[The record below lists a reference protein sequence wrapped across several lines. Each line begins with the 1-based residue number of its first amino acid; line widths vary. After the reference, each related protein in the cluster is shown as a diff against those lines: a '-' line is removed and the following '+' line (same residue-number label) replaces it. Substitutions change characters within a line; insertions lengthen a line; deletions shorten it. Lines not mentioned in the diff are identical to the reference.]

1 MNLFR
6 KNISERAQKKYFGR
20 SFFYMEIT
28 DKIFY
33 LLAVVPIMVFILW
46 PIIALFI
53 RSVTPGGKFTLEMY
67 NSLFREHFTVIRDSL
82 WVCLLST
89 TLSVIIGT
97 VIAVYITYAPKL
109 IKGMLML
116 LLMLTMISPPFLS
129 SLSYILLFGKR
140 GIITADLLHLNFN
153 PYGWHG
159 IVIMQ
164 TFSEI
169 SLAALII
176 IGGLTTIPSSVLE
189 AGKDL
194 GSKSGAILFR
204 IMLPMLKSSIV
215 AVYFLIFVKNIAD
228 FGTPIIVGG
237 KFKMLATEAYKG
249 VISYGEIEQAAAI
262 SFLIFLP
269 IVFIFLIYR
278 HQLTASNVM
287 GSFSEK
293 SGQSEEKRYQLPLYL
308 KMIFGFV
315 TLCFAIYMLLQYI
328 SIFVSAVSSNSG
340 GEFHWTME
348 FIQSFSLTKIPS
360 MVRSVVYSLIA
371 GVTASFLGVLFAY
384 YIDRR
389 KVKFSKSFD
398 FIAALPYIL
407 PGPFFGIAY
416 LLAFQNPP
424 LLLTG
429 TGAIVVLNCIFRQ
442 MPVTTRAA
450 SANLSQIS
458 SLTEDAARDLGTSGI
473 AVFFRIV
480 LPQLKPAFLVG
491 FINTFTTT
499 MTTVG
504 AIIFLITP
512 SAKVATVE
520 LFNEIRDGDYRMAS
534 VIASLLILVILL
546 VNILF
551 SIFILR
557 KKKEG
562 KHVSSTEK
570 SV

>member
-6 KNISERAQKKYFGR
+6 KNISERAQKKDFGH
-20 SFFYMEIT
+20 SFFYMEIL
-28 DKIFY
+28 DRLFYIIAVIPIIIF
-33 LLAVVPIMVFILW
+33 IFW
-46 PIIALFI
+46 PIIALFL
-53 RSVTPGGKFTLEMY
+53 RSISPDGKFTLELY
-67 NSLFREHFTVIRDSL
+67 NSLFKENLTVIRDSI

-89 TLSVIIGT
+89 ALSVIIGT
-97 VIAVYITYAPKL
+97 VIAVYITYASKWV
-109 IKGMLML
+109 KRMLML

-140 GIITADLLHLNFN
+140 GIITANLLHLNFN

-169 SLAALII
+169 SLAALILT
-176 IGGLTTIPSSVLE
+176 GGLSSIPSSVIE
-189 AGKDL
+189 AAKDL
-194 GSKSGAILFR
+194 GSRSGEILYR
-204 IMLPMLKSSIV
+204 VILPMLKSSLT
-215 AVYFLIFVKNIAD
+215 AVFFLIFVKNIAD

-237 KFKMLATEAYKG
+237 NFKMLATEAYKG
-249 VISYGEIEQAAAI
+249 VISYGEIEKAAAI

-278 HQLTASNVM
+278 HQLTATNVM
-287 GSFSEK
+287 GNFSEK
-293 SGQSEEKRYQLPLYL
+293 SGHTEEKTYKLPFYL
-308 KMIFGFV
+308 KVIFGLI
-315 TLCFAIYMLLQYI
+315 TLCFAVYMLLQYI

-340 GEFHWTME
+340 GHFHWTME
-348 FIQSFSLTKIPS
+348 FFQSFSLTKIPS
-360 MVRSVVYSLIA
+360 MVRSIVYSLIA
-371 GVTASFLGVLFAY
+371 GITASFLGVLFAY

-389 KVKFSKSFD
+389 NIRFSKSFD
-398 FIAALPYIL
+398 FIATLPYIL

-442 MPVTTRAA
+442 IPVTTRAA

-458 SLTEDAARDLGTSGI
+458 SLTEDVARDLGTPRI
-473 AVFFRIV
+473 AVFFRII

-534 VIASLLILVILL
+534 VIASLLILIILS

-562 KHVSSTEK
+562 KHVSSAEK

>member
-6 KNISERAQKKYFGR
+6 KNISERAQKKDFGH
-20 SFFYMEIT
+20 SFFYMEIL
-28 DKIFY
+28 DRLFYIVAVIPIIIF
-33 LLAVVPIMVFILW
+33 IFW
-46 PIIALFI
+46 PIVALFL
-53 RSVTPGGKFTLEMY
+53 RSISPDGKFTLELY
-67 NSLFREHFTVIRDSL
+67 NSLFKENFTVIRDSI

-97 VIAVYITYAPKL
+97 VIAVYITYASKWV
-109 IKGMLML
+109 KRMLML

-169 SLAALII
+169 SLAALILT
-176 IGGLTTIPSSVLE
+176 GGLSSIPSSVIE
-189 AGKDL
+189 AAKDL
-194 GSKSGAILFR
+194 GSKSGEILYR
-204 IMLPMLKSSIV
+204 VILPMLKSSLT
-215 AVYFLIFVKNIAD
+215 AVFFLIFVKNIAD
-228 FGTPIIVGG
+228 FGTSIIVGG
-237 KFKMLATEAYKG
+237 NFKMLATEAYKG
-249 VISYGEIEQAAAI
+249 VISYGEIEKAAAI

-278 HQLTASNVM
+278 HQLTATNVM
-287 GSFSEK
+287 GNFSEK
-293 SGQSEEKRYQLPLYL
+293 PGHTEEKTYKLPFYL
-308 KMIFGFV
+308 KVIFGLI
-315 TLCFAIYMLLQYI
+315 TLCFAVYMLLQYI

-340 GEFHWTME
+340 GHFHWTME
-348 FIQSFSLTKIPS
+348 FFQSFSLTKIPS
-360 MVRSVVYSLIA
+360 MVRSIVYSLIA
-371 GVTASFLGVLFAY
+371 GITASFLGVLFAY

-389 KVKFSKSFD
+389 NIRFSKSFD
-398 FIAALPYIL
+398 FIATLPYIL

-442 MPVTTRAA
+442 IPVTTRAA

-458 SLTEDAARDLGTSGI
+458 SLTEDAARDLGTPRI
-473 AVFFRIV
+473 AVFFRII

-534 VIASLLILVILL
+534 VIASLLILIILS

-562 KHVSSTEK
+562 KHVSSAEK

>member
-1 MNLFR
+1 MKLLR
-6 KNISERAQKKYFGR
+6 KNEKKAQKKNFGH
-20 SFFYMEIT
+20 SFILMEII
-28 DKIFY
+28 DRLFY
-33 LLAVVPIMVFILW
+33 TIAVVPIIVFILW
-46 PIIALFI
+46 PITALFLKSI
-53 RSVTPGGKFTLEMY
+53 FPEGEFTLRLY
-67 NSLFREHFTVIRDSL
+67 GSLFGENIPVIINSI

-97 VIAVYITYAPKL
+97 VIAVYVAYASKWVKR
-109 IKGMLML
+109 ILML

-169 SLAALII
+169 SLAALILT
-176 IGGLTTIPSSVLE
+176 GGLSAIPSSVIE

-194 GSKSGAILFR
+194 GSKSGDILYR
-204 IMLPMLKSSIV
+204 IIVPMLKSSIV
-215 AVYFLIFVKNIAD
+215 AVYFIIFVKNIAD

-237 KFKMLATEAYKG
+237 NFRMLATEAYKG
-249 VISYGEIEQAAAI
+249 VISYGEIEKAAAI

-269 IVFIFLIYR
+269 IVIIFLVYR
-278 HQLTASNVM
+278 HQLTTSNVM

-293 SGQSEEKRYQLPLYL
+293 SGQTGEKIYKLPFYL
-308 KMIFGFV
+308 KTIFGFV
-315 TLCFAIYMLLQYI
+315 TLCFAVYMLLQYI
-328 SIFVSAVSSNSG
+328 SIFISAVSSNSG
-340 GEFHWTME
+340 GYFHWTTE
-348 FIQSFSLTKIPS
+348 FIQSFSFTKIPS
-360 MVRSVVYSLIA
+360 MVRSIVYSLIA
-371 GVTASFLGVLFAY
+371 GIIASFLGVLFSY

-389 KVKFSKSFD
+389 NIKFSKSFD

-424 LLLTG
+424 FLLTG

-442 MPVTTRAA
+442 IPVTTRAA

-458 SLTEDAARDLGTSGI
+458 SLTEDAARDLGTPKI
-473 AVFFRIV
+473 AVFFKVI

-534 VIASLLILVILL
+534 VIASLLILVILI
-546 VNILF
+546 VNVLF
-551 SIFILR
+551 STILMKE
-557 KKKEG
+557 KKAG
-562 KHVSSTEK
+562 KNVSSTEK